1 MKKIKYTI
9 VIALSSMLVI
19 SCGGKKEGSANEA
32 SSGATDAKA
41 KKMAESFCKLAKEIG
56 LDENLKFTDD
66 YMRKNADK
74 MEDRFYENSD
84 KFILLLKDIDNHLKT
99 LNQVQSQ
106 KFAKELAKA
115 IIDTDC
121 SNILFKEI
129 PYSDLGK
136 VITEIEKDITRTK
149 YRRDNPEESY
159 DPYYDPYGDS
169 ASSNEYPAEAMPE
182 YP

>member
-1 MKKIKYTI
+1 MIKYT
-9 VIALSSMLVI
+9 VMLAFSSMLVI
-19 SCGGKKEGSANEA
+19 SCGGKKDGSANEA
-32 SSGATDAKA
+32 SAGATDAKA

-56 LDENLKFTDD
+56 LDDNLKFTDD

-74 MEDRFYENSD
+74 MEDKFYENSD

-106 KFAKELAKA
+106 KFAKELTKA

-136 VITEIEKDITRTK
+136 AITQIEKEITRTK
-149 YRRDNPEESY
+149 YRRDNPEEAY
-159 DPYYDPYGDS
+159 DPYENPYMGDS
-169 ASSNEYPAEAMPE
+169 TANEYPAEAAPE